1 MKYKKS
7 ISIDYNTP
15 INKTIK
21 KIKSIEGV
29 ETVRLNN
36 DELIIESN
44 VYLSDDAI
52 NNVINAKEE
61 SYKEETFYFDY
72 IDCPNCANKVE
83 RALNNS
89 RKIKEAKVV
98 FLSNKIIVKHNEND
112 IYDEVVRIVNKVE
125 KDVIISR
132 INEKENKNKKEHNSG
147 LFSKKQAFNI
157 GVILFVIAT
166 IINLLGNKEILSLFN
181 LSPLLSGLE
190 YLIPLFILYLSSYLL
205 LSYDLIYKSI
215 YGILHKDFFNESL
228 LMVIASLGAIVLSFI
243 GEVELFEACAV
254 VLLYK
259 IGEKLQDRATEKSK
273 NAIKGLISINVDKVT
288 LTDGRVKNIDDV
300 LVGDKLVIKVGEKI
314 PLDGK
319 IIKGHTSLDMK
330 ILTGE
335 SEPIFVSENQ
345 DVLSGSLNL
354 SNVIEI
360 EVLKENS
367 ESTLSKVRK
376 IIEEASE
383 KKAKSEHFITI
394 FARFYTPI
402 ILLIALIVLIIELIL
417 QKGVQES
424 LNSVFSFLVISCP
437 CSLVISIPL
446 AYFASIGRASKEGIL
461 VKGGKYLEA
470 LCNVEKVVF
479 DKTGT
484 LTEGAFEIVEI
495 NNINISQEEF
505 IDIVCKVEVYSNHP
519 IAKFLVSHFLYSKK
533 ENGDEI
539 IEEFAGL
546 GVKYQEKD
554 QIYLVGN
561 EKLMEKFDINYNLSS
576 NVGSHIYVSKNG
588 EFIGNIVI
596 RDRIKPLS
604 KIVIDSLKSNRVDP
618 IMLTGDKKIFGDLIA
633 KELGINEVRA
643 ELLPQDKYE
652 YIDSLVNNKKRNIV
666 YVGDGI
672 NDTPS
677 LRRSDVGIALGGIG
691 VDLAKEAADI
701 VIMNDDISKV
711 KDIITLSK
719 KTKRIMVENIV
730 FILFTKILAMIIS
743 LIGILDS
750 YTMLLAIFA
759 DVGVCLICILNSLR
773 LLKINIK

>member
-36 DELIIESN
+36 DELIIVSN

-52 NNVINAKEE
+52 NNVINTKEE

-72 IDCPNCANKVE
+72 IDCPNCANKAE

-89 RKIKEAKVV
+89 KKIKEAKVV

-125 KDVIISR
+125 KDAIISR

-147 LFSKKQAFNI
+147 LFSKKQVFI
-157 GVILFVIAT
+157 FGVLLFVIAT

-254 VLLYK
+254 VLIYK

-314 PLDGK
+314 PLDGR

-360 EVLKENS
+360 ELLKENS

-376 IIEEASE
+376 IIDEASE
-383 KKAKSEHFITI
+383 KKAKSENFITI
-394 FARFYTPI
+394 FAHFYTPI

-417 QKGVQES
+417 LKEVQES
-424 LNSVFSFLVISCP
+424 INSVFSFLVISCP

-461 VKGGKYLEA
+461 VKGGNYLEA

-576 NVGSHIYVSKNG
+576 SVGSHIYVSKNG

-604 KIVIDSLKSNRVDP
+604 KIVIDSLKSDHVEP

-633 KELGINEVRA
+633 KELGINEVRT

-652 YIDSLVNNKKRNIV
+652 YIDSLVNNKKKNIV

>member
-83 RALNNS
+83 RSLNNS

-461 VKGGKYLEA
+461 VKGGNYLEA

-719 KTKRIMVENIV
+719 KTKRIMVENTV

>member
-29 ETVRLNN
+29 ETVRLIN

-461 VKGGKYLEA
+461 VKGGNYLEA

>member
-461 VKGGKYLEA
+461 VKGGNYLEA

>member
-461 VKGGKYLEA
+461 VKGGNYLEA

-596 RDRIKPLS
+596 RDKIKPLS

-730 FILFTKILAMIIS
+730 FILFTKILAIIIS

>member
-147 LFSKKQAFNI
+147 LFSKKQVFI
-157 GVILFVIAT
+157 FGVFLFVIAT

-461 VKGGKYLEA
+461 VKGGNYLEA

>member
-461 VKGGKYLEA
+461 VKGGNYLEA

-618 IMLTGDKKIFGDLIA
+618 IMLTGDKKIFGDFIA

>member
-461 VKGGKYLEA
+461 VKGGNYLEA

-730 FILFTKILAMIIS
+730 FILFTKILAIIIS

>member
-1 MKYKKS
+1 M
-7 ISIDYNTP
+7 
-15 INKTIK
+15 
-21 KIKSIEGV
+21 
-29 ETVRLNN
+29 
-36 DELIIESN
+36 
-44 VYLSDDAI
+44 
-52 NNVINAKEE
+52 
-61 SYKEETFYFDY
+61 
-72 IDCPNCANKVE
+72 
-83 RALNNS
+83 
-89 RKIKEAKVV
+89 
-98 FLSNKIIVKHNEND
+98 
-112 IYDEVVRIVNKVE
+112 
-125 KDVIISR
+125 
-132 INEKENKNKKEHNSG
+132 
-147 LFSKKQAFNI
+147 
-157 GVILFVIAT
+157 
-166 IINLLGNKEILSLFN
+166 
-181 LSPLLSGLE
+181 
-190 YLIPLFILYLSSYLL
+190 
-205 LSYDLIYKSI
+205 
-215 YGILHKDFFNESL
+215 
-228 LMVIASLGAIVLSFI
+228 
-243 GEVELFEACAV
+243 
-254 VLLYK
+254 
-259 IGEKLQDRATEKSK
+259 
-273 NAIKGLISINVDKVT
+273 
-288 LTDGRVKNIDDV
+288 
-300 LVGDKLVIKVGEKI
+300 GDKLVIKVGEKI

-461 VKGGKYLEA
+461 VKGGNYLEA

-561 EKLMEKFDINYNLSS
+561 EKLMEKFDINYNLPS

-618 IMLTGDKKIFGDLIA
+618 IMLTGDKKIFGDFIA

-711 KDIITLSK
+711 KEIITLSK

>member
-29 ETVRLNN
+29 ETVRLIN

-83 RALNNS
+83 RSLNNS

-461 VKGGKYLEA
+461 VKGGNYLEA

-730 FILFTKILAMIIS
+730 FILFTKILAIIIS

>member
-461 VKGGKYLEA
+461 VKGGNYLEA

-519 IAKFLVSHFLYSKK
+519 IAKFLVSHFLYFKK

>member
-36 DELIIESN
+36 DELIIVSN

-52 NNVINAKEE
+52 NNVINTKEE

-72 IDCPNCANKVE
+72 IDCPNCANKAE

-89 RKIKEAKVV
+89 KKIKEAKVV

-125 KDVIISR
+125 KDAIISR

-147 LFSKKQAFNI
+147 LFSKKQVFI
-157 GVILFVIAT
+157 FGVLLFVIAT

-254 VLLYK
+254 VLIYK

-314 PLDGK
+314 PLDGR

-376 IIEEASE
+376 IIDEASE
-383 KKAKSEHFITI
+383 KKAKSENFITI
-394 FARFYTPI
+394 FAHFYTPI

-417 QKGVQES
+417 LKEVQES
-424 LNSVFSFLVISCP
+424 INSVFSFLVISCP

-461 VKGGKYLEA
+461 VKGGNYLEA

-576 NVGSHIYVSKNG
+576 SVGSHIYVSKNG

-604 KIVIDSLKSNRVDP
+604 KIVIDSLKSDHVEP

-633 KELGINEVRA
+633 KELGINEVRT

-652 YIDSLVNNKKRNIV
+652 YIDSLVNNKKKNIV

>member
-461 VKGGKYLEA
+461 VKGGNYLEA

-495 NNINISQEEF
+495 NNINLSQEEF

-730 FILFTKILAMIIS
+730 FILFTKILAIIIS

>member
-83 RALNNS
+83 RSLNNS

-461 VKGGKYLEA
+461 VKGGNYLEA

>member
-147 LFSKKQAFNI
+147 LFSKKQVFI
-157 GVILFVIAT
+157 FGVFLFVIAT

-461 VKGGKYLEA
+461 VKGGNYLEA

-730 FILFTKILAMIIS
+730 FILFTKILAIIIS